1 MPWLCLPPPPKK
13 KGKKKKPRSD
23 SFCGKT
29 EPECFLLSSLPDWE
43 KPLVHV
49 QVVASLRDVQ
59 PGTKLK
65 GVTRSCSEERLQEAG
80 RGKNIP
86 SSDPRKGQVFSGNS
100 ISAGLTVP
108 DSVQICP
115 FIYYLVSWSTLLNPS
130 EPQLLHLLNGNHN
143 NNVINSFYCG
153 KNCLLHF
160 LAESRHEINVSYFIT
175 HSNML

>member
-1 MPWLCLPPPPKK
+1 MRMQVGALASFGELRTQCCHELRLSSDPMLLLLLATAAPMQPLAWQLPYAMAGPPPPPKKK

-115 FIYYLVSWSTLLNPS
+115 FIYYLVS
-130 EPQLLHLLNGNHN
+130 
-143 NNVINSFYCG
+143 
-153 KNCLLHF
+153 
-160 LAESRHEINVSYFIT
+160 
-175 HSNML
+175 